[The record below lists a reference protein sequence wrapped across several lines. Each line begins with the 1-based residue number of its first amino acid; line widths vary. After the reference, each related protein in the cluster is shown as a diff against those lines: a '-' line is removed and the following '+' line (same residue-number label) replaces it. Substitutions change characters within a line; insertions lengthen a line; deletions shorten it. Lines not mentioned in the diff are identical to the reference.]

1 MSDFRSI
8 RRAVLLVCA
17 LAAAGQAGAQSFA
30 PEYFNQFQSNSA
42 MDMVN
47 RLPGFVFEGGN
58 AGRGQPGNVL
68 INGKRP
74 ASKTEALGDVLG
86 RIPVVGV
93 ERIEVINGGAPGIDM
108 QGYPTIANVMLKP
121 IDLVTAS
128 TTVSSTVMPDGSLEP
143 TLDGN
148 YSLKRGDKS
157 INVTVG
163 WRRAPD
169 TGQGT
174 GSRVTQYAD
183 SSPATVL
190 TVSGSGINESKSV
203 RVNYGQD
210 LLDGQL
216 TVNGAINPWAYQSQ
230 IQFDGANPSVNL
242 NDNAGRT
249 VEQGLAY
256 TRDLSPSTSMDL
268 KLVHRSSEV
277 DSDWG
282 NVTSGGTAH
291 SVTSTSASEQVVAGQ
306 LTWQARDGVT
316 IRTGIEHTVNANDAS
331 NTWQANAQSPAT
343 PGVGAWIQESRTE
356 GQLSSAWQLD
366 RSLNAEAGL
375 RIEHSSLNTSAGQ
388 QDGKSYVYPKPRLR
402 LSLSPSQV
410 LQLRL
415 RLEREVSQFSFY
427 DNAGYFGMADKTL
440 RANLPDL
447 VPAKTW
453 LCESAVEY
461 RFWERGAAT
470 LSYTQAHISDVIDRM
485 PIRTAT
491 ATYDTAGNIGDANT
505 DAVTGMLN
513 LPTDSWALPQGLL
526 KLSTTWRSS
535 SVNDPATQTGRRL
548 SGEQPLAWRVE
559 FSQDLP
565 QQRANWGFS
574 LDNGWNNDNWQVAE
588 RDTSSGS
595 GWARAYIN
603 YRPASNMTLTLELN
617 NLASRTV
624 TNDRVH
630 YAGNDRYASLDF
642 TEHNITRTQPFA
654 MLRLRTDW

>member
-1 MSDFRSI
+1 MNDFRSI

-30 PEYFNQFQSNSA
+30 PEYFNQFQANSA
-42 MDMVN
+42 MDMVT

-58 AGRGQPGNVL
+58 AGRGTPGNVL
-68 INGKRP
+68 INSKRP
-74 ASKTEALGDVLG
+74 TSKTEPLGDVLG
-86 RIPVVGV
+86 RIPVAAV
-93 ERIEVINGGAPGIDM
+93 ERIEVINGGASGIDM

-121 IDLVTAS
+121 IDLVAAS
-128 TTVSSTVMPDGSLEP
+128 ATVSSTVMPDGSLQP
-143 TLDGN
+143 ALDGN

-157 INVTVG
+157 INVTLG

-169 TGQGT
+169 TGLGT
-174 GSRVTQYAD
+174 GSRTTQYAD
-183 SSPATVL
+183 GSTSEVNI
-190 TVSGSGINESKSV
+190 SGSGINESKTV
-203 RVNYGQD
+203 KFNYGQD

-216 TVNGAINPWAYQSQ
+216 TVNGAVNPWTYQSE
-230 IQFDGANPSVNL
+230 IHFDGAAPAVNL
-242 NDNAGRT
+242 NDNGGRT

-256 TRDLSPSTSMDL
+256 SRDLSPSTSMDL
-268 KLVHRSSEV
+268 KLLHRSAEAA
-277 DSDWG
+277 SDWG

-291 SVTSTSASEQVVAGQ
+291 AVSNTTASEQVVAGQ
-306 LTWQARDGVT
+306 LTWQARDGVV
-316 IRTGIEHTVNANDAS
+316 IRGGIEHTVNANDAS
-331 NTWQANAQSPAT
+331 NTWQGNGQAMPT

-356 GQLSSAWQLD
+356 GQLSSAWQVD
-366 RSLNAEAGL
+366 RLNAEAGL
-375 RIEHSSLNTSAGQ
+375 RIEHSSLSTSAGQ
-388 QDGKSYVYPKPRLR
+388 QDGKAYVYPKPRLR
-402 LSLSPSQV
+402 LSLSPSQA

-440 RANLPDL
+440 RADLPDL

-453 LCESAVEY
+453 LCEGAVEY
-461 RFWERGAAT
+461 RFWQRGAAT
-470 LSYTQAHISDVIDRM
+470 LSYTQAHISDAIDRM

-513 LPTDSWALPQGLL
+513 LPTDGLALPQGLL

-535 SVNDPATQTGRRL
+535 SVTDPATQASRRL
-548 SGEQPLAWRVE
+548 SGEQPLGWRVE

-574 LDNGWNNDNWQVAE
+574 LDNGWSNDNWQVAE
-588 RDTSSGS
+588 RDTSNGS

-624 TNDRVH
+624 SNDRVH
-630 YAGNDRYASLDF
+630 YAGNDRLASVDF

-654 MLRLRTDW
+654 TLRLRTDW

>member
-1 MSDFRSI
+1 MSHFRSI
-8 RRAVLLVCA
+8 HRAVLLVCA
-17 LAAAGQAGAQSFA
+17 LAAVGQAGAQSFA
-30 PEYFNQFQSNSA
+30 PEYFKQFQSNSA

-58 AGRGQPGNVL
+58 AGRGTPGNVL
-68 INGKRP
+68 INSKRP
-74 ASKTEALGDVLG
+74 TSKTEPLGDVLG
-86 RIPVVGV
+86 RIPVAAV
-93 ERIEVINGGAPGIDM
+93 ERIEVINGGAGGIDM
-108 QGYPTIANVMLKP
+108 QGYPTIANVVLKP
-121 IDLVTAS
+121 IDLVAAS
-128 TTVSSTVMPDGSLEP
+128 TTVSSTVLPDGSLQP

-169 TGQGT
+169 TGLGT
-174 GSRVTQYAD
+174 GSRTTQYAD
-183 SSPATVL
+183 GSTAEV
-190 TVSGSGINESKSV
+190 TVSGSGINESKTV
-203 RVNYGQD
+203 KLNYGQD

-216 TVNGAINPWAYQSQ
+216 TLNGAVNPWTYQSQ
-230 IQFDGANPSVNL
+230 IHFDGAAPSVNL
-242 NDNAGRT
+242 NDNGGRT

-256 TRDLSPSTSMDL
+256 TRDLSPGTSIDL
-268 KLVHRSSEV
+268 KLLHRSAEAG
-277 DSDWG
+277 SDWG

-291 SVTSTSASEQVVAGQ
+291 SVSTTSASEQVAAGQ
-306 LTWQARDGVT
+306 LTWQVRDGVV
-316 IRTGIEHTVNANDAS
+316 IRGGIERTVNANDAS
-331 NTWQANAQSPAT
+331 NTWQGNGQATPT
-343 PGVGAWIQESRTE
+343 PGVVAWIQESRTE
-356 GQLSSAWQLD
+356 GQLSSAWQVD
-366 RSLNAEAGL
+366 RTFNAEAGL
-375 RIEHSSLNTSAGQ
+375 RLEHSSLSTSAGQ
-388 QDGKSYVYPKPRLR
+388 QDGKSYLYPKPRLR
-402 LSLSPSQV
+402 LSLSPSQA

-440 RANLPDL
+440 RADLPDL

-453 LCESAVEY
+453 LCEGAVEY
-461 RFWERGAAT
+461 RFWERGNAT
-470 LSYTQAHISDVIDRM
+470 LSYTQSHISDVIDRM

-491 ATYDTAGNIGDANT
+491 ATVDTAGNIGEANA

-535 SVNDPATQTGRRL
+535 SVTDPTTQATRRL

-603 YRPASNMTLTLELN
+603 YRPVANMTLTLELN
-617 NLASRTV
+617 NLASRT
-624 TNDRVH
+624 TSYDRVH
-630 YAGNDRYASLDF
+630 YAGNDRFASVDF
-642 TEHNITRTQPFA
+642 TEHNLTRTQPFA
-654 MLRLRTDW
+654 MLRLRSDW